1 MMLAMPALLLASWVI
16 GDRLGYYRIP
26 IQARIFARLPCL
38 SLPQSRRSHAVTPD
52 MALVIFCGV
61 WALQSGPFQ
70 KCQRSFDRWITG
82 RPTQAHLSTAEA
94 WQGR

>member
-1 MMLAMPALLLASWVI
+1 MMLAMSDLLLVCWVI
-16 GDRLGYYRIP
+16 GDRLGDHRIP
-26 IQARIFARLPCL
+26 FQALIFARLPCL

-52 MALVIFCGV
+52 VALVICCGV

-70 KCQRSFDRWITG
+70 KCQWSFDRWITG
-82 RPTQAHLSTAEA
+82 MPTQAHLSTAEA